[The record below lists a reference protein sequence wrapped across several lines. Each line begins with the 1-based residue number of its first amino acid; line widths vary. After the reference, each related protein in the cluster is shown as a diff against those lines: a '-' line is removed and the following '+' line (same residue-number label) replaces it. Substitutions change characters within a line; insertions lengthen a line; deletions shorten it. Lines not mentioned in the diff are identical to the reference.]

1 VQSETC
7 NTYASSAPRLG
18 SARIFILEASN
29 VATRCLWVMMGAFA
43 LTACS
48 AVGQLTVKD
57 YEAKSGERV
66 MAGQAEPKG
75 DFSCQ
80 KLSQEKQDW
89 GFKGNMDRAG
99 AMQRVTSA
107 AVDAAPGKG
116 ANYAYIIAPAEK
128 SIGGFNLNA
137 WSDAEVAYY
146 KCAKLPAAAT

>member
-1 VQSETC
+1 M
-7 NTYASSAPRLG
+7 
-18 SARIFILEASN
+18 
-29 VATRCLWVMMGAFA
+29 ATKNLCVMTAALA

-57 YEAKSGERV
+57 YKAQSGERV
-66 MAGQAEPKG
+66 MAGQAEPKS
-75 DFSCQ
+75 DYKCQ
-80 KLSQEKQDW
+80 KLMQEKQDW

-107 AVDAAPGKG
+107 AVEAAPAKG

-146 KCAKLPAAAT
+146 KCASLPTASV

>member
-1 VQSETC
+1 M
-7 NTYASSAPRLG
+7 
-18 SARIFILEASN
+18 
-29 VATRCLWVMMGAFA
+29 ATKFVWATIGAVA

-57 YEAKSGERV
+57 YKAKSGERV
-66 MAGQAEPKG
+66 MAGQAEPRSDYG
-75 DFSCQ
+75 CQ
-80 KLSQEKQDW
+80 KISQEKQDW

-99 AMQRVTSA
+99 AMQRVTGA

-146 KCAKLPAAAT
+146 KCAGLPAASI